1 MKIRVLYSEMSMKS
15 FFRAPLLHFIVL
27 GFILFVFDVGLGGKS
42 ENDPGQIHLQKGD
55 IERIKARWKRTFGR
69 DPTID
74 EIRVSIDEYVRE
86 EILYRTAKDMGLDEN
101 DSIVRRRLVQKIE
114 FLSEDMLIASVPS
127 DAELLTWYDKNIES
141 YKEPARFTFLQVY
154 FSSEKRGKNV
164 VADVKSFLSDM
175 EDYVGLSQGVQAGVG
190 DPSLLSGDYEALSV
204 AEVAAEFGSDF
215 SLSLSQ
221 LPIGQWS
228 GPVQSEFG
236 IHAVY
241 IVDRSASYFPE
252 FVELR
257 ERLETDF
264 IRDQRKRANREFYQE
279 LRAGYEISF
288 DEHVQGMLMP

>member
-1 MKIRVLYSEMSMKS
+1 MERCQSVLSG
-15 FFRAPLLHFIVL
+15 V
-27 GFILFVFDVGLGGKS
+27 
-42 ENDPGQIHLQKGD
+42 
-55 IERIKARWKRTFGR
+55 
-69 DPTID
+69 
-74 EIRVSIDEYVRE
+74 
-86 EILYRTAKDMGLDEN
+86 DEN
-101 DSIVRRRLVQKIE
+101 DSIARRRLVQKIE

-141 YKEPARFTFLQVY
+141 YKEPARVTFLQVY
-154 FSSEKRGKNV
+154 FSSEKRGKKV

-175 EDYVGLSQGVQAGVG
+175 EDYAGLSQGVQAGVG
-190 DPSLLSGDYEALSV
+190 DISLLSADYKALSV

-264 IRDQRKRANREFYQE
+264 IRDQRKRANREFY
-279 LRAGYEISF
+279 
-288 DEHVQGMLMP
+288 